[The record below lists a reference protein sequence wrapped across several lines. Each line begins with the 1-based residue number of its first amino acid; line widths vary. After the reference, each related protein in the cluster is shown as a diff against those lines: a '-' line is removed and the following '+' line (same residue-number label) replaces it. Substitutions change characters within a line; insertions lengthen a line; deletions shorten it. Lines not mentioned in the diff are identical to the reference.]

1 MAGVMPRTGQSLDPL
16 NLVVRA
22 CAAGLAVSKKA
33 LLASTGLIL
42 TVSAWVAVSSV
53 GYARDQQ
60 PLGDTA
66 FKIHE
71 LEQAYADLQSEG
83 RLPTKDAIQQSD
95 RLTTGTRR
103 EQDQSRELAEI
114 RQTMQLAVLAEERD
128 HARDQLDGL
137 RSALAGMQDRLGTV
151 VAERASLQERLG
163 GAEQRLAAATEQRDA
178 ARQVEVGLRWRIAQL
193 EGEVR
198 DLRGQRELAQV
209 WLKDWVLGSTEAL
222 EQLFGETGVDVEALI
237 ARADGTEMGQGG
249 PLQVAAPGPAS
260 PGDRLAHLALPS
272 LMQDDLQRLTALQRL
287 ARTLPLAPPLDH
299 FFLTSGFGKRR
310 DPFTQQ
316 LAFHPGLDF
325 GATRGAKVLAT
336 APGRVIHAGPAGPYG
351 NMVEIDHGMGVVTRY
366 GHLKKVTVAA
376 GDDVRFR
383 QEVGVIGNTGRSTAV
398 HLHYEV
404 RIDDVAYDPA
414 RFLHAGRFLVGIFA
428 NPGGTPIEEV
438 ADAPPSD

>member
-151 VAERASLQERLG
+151 VAERASLQ
-163 GAEQRLAAATEQRDA
+163 
-178 ARQVEVGLRWRIAQL
+178 
-193 EGEVR
+193 
-198 DLRGQRELAQV
+198 
-209 WLKDWVLGSTEAL
+209 
-222 EQLFGETGVDVEALI
+222 
-237 ARADGTEMGQGG
+237 
-249 PLQVAAPGPAS
+249 
-260 PGDRLAHLALPS
+260 
-272 LMQDDLQRLTALQRL
+272 
-287 ARTLPLAPPLDH
+287 
-299 FFLTSGFGKRR
+299 
-310 DPFTQQ
+310 
-316 LAFHPGLDF
+316 
-325 GATRGAKVLAT
+325 
-336 APGRVIHAGPAGPYG
+336 
-351 NMVEIDHGMGVVTRY
+351 
-366 GHLKKVTVAA
+366 
-376 GDDVRFR
+376 
-383 QEVGVIGNTGRSTAV
+383 
-398 HLHYEV
+398 
-404 RIDDVAYDPA
+404 
-414 RFLHAGRFLVGIFA
+414 
-428 NPGGTPIEEV
+428 
-438 ADAPPSD
+438 